1 MRVIA
6 GTYRSRI
13 LKSLKGLALRPT
25 SDRLRETLFN
35 VLAPNIAGSRFVDL
49 FAGTGAIGIEALSRG
64 AAEVILIENHTPAAT
79 LIRRNLESLGI
90 DTGATILAVDALR
103 GLGMLAARKSS
114 GAPAFE
120 YIFLDPPYAA
130 AEDYSRVLEFLGSA
144 DLLAPGG
151 IVIAEHRRN
160 FDLREEAGALRRFRV
175 LKQGDAALSFYR
187 RRSGD
192 TGGENNSAE

>member
-35 VLAPNIAGSRFVDL
+35 VLGPEVSGSRFVDL

-64 AAEVILIENHTPAAT
+64 AKEVVFIENHPPAVK
-79 LIRRNLESLGI
+79 LIGRNLESLEI
-90 DTGATILAVDALR
+90 TLGATVYEADALR
-103 GLGMLAARKSS
+103 GLDLLVSRNKRATVG
-114 GAPAFE
+114 FDFV
-120 YIFLDPPYAA
+120 FLDPPYAA
-130 AEDYSRVLEFLGSA
+130 AENCARVLEFLGAA

-151 IVIAEHRRN
+151 LVIAEHRRRL
-160 FDLREEAGALRRFRV
+160 DLTEEVGALLRFRV

-187 RRSGD
+187 RRVAHGE
-192 TGGENNSAE
+192 TGSAQ